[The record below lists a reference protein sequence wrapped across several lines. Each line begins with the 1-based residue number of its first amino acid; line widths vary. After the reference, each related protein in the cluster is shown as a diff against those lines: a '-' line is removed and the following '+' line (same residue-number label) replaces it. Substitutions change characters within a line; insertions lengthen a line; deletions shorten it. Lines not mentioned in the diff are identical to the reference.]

1 MLDSNKFVCPCG
13 CDDLVITKTAITC
26 TSCLTTYDKNGKVLY
41 RVPNKKHKELDQQK
55 KEQDNKPQIITCPAC
70 NKQVSNQAPSCPHCG
85 QPIDTR
91 PKCPTCGSPDIK
103 KLSHIGK
110 SASIWFWGLTSDK
123 INKTWQCNK
132 CGQTW

>member
-1 MLDSNKFVCPCG
+1 MAKQCFVCNTEIDEGAEKCPICG
-13 CDDLVITKTAITC
+13 CP
-26 TSCLTTYDKNGKVLY
+26 S
-41 RVPNKKHKELDQQK
+41 KHFVSKEPI
-55 KEQDNKPQIITCPAC
+55 EQVHDTPELITCPAC

-103 KLSHIGK
+103 KMSHIKK

-123 INKTWQCNK
+123 INKTWECNK